1 MGVIHET
8 VDESSLIVENADA
21 FIEPQLRPK

>member
-8 VDESSLIVENADA
+8 VLVSSLIVENADA
-21 FIEPQLRPK
+21 FIEPQPRPK